1 MYPFAGLTDDVS
13 MDRGG
18 IVAGLVVGGLIFWR
32 LWEHSETAW
41 LIVLVLNAAM
51 LLGMIGM
58 AMPLGAT
65 FFFLLG
71 NVFAQLLI
79 LFSPLVRAHVRQPS
93 VTGLTSR

>member
-41 LIVLVLNAAM
+41 LIVLVLNAVM
-51 LLGMIGM
+51 LLGIIGWG
-58 AMPLGAT
+58 MPLGAT

-71 NVFAQLLI
+71 NMLAQLLI
-79 LFSPLVRAHVRQPS
+79 LFSPPVRAHVRPRTG
-93 VTGLTSR
+93 TGLASG